1 MRRRQQH
8 RIRRIEAFDP
18 HELAQLRPQLP
29 SELHGDLKILVAGIR
44 FGPLD
49 RRGLRLPGK
58 GKTEVIHAG
67 DEEVELDRQP
77 GHVGVRAG
85 LETLDVVRKR
95 LAQRHQW
102 TGVELAQPC
111 FRALQRSQR
120 SVDIA
125 RQLQLL
131 GRQHDRLLD
140 LRQRLILAIA

>member
-1 MRRRQQH
+1 M
-8 RIRRIEAFDP
+8 
-18 HELAQLRPQLP
+18 
-29 SELHGDLKILVAGIR
+29 
-44 FGPLD
+44 
-49 RRGLRLPGK
+49 
-58 GKTEVIHAG
+58 
-67 DEEVELDRQP
+67 
-77 GHVGVRAG
+77 RAG
-85 LETLDVVRKR
+85 LETFDVVRKR